1 MKKTR
6 GGGADAER
14 RRSSTR
20 LKVRAQTGRF
30 GDVKGRRSCFNL
42 SPPRACVIFI
52 TRTSCSLWL
61 LHVAARLGRV
71 DDVSQSVLS
80 TPVVVVVDWP
90 CADHSSHL
98 FSVCTRRQLGDN
110 PRPSNQWTCERS
122 QSHSDSEKVVRLNWH
137 ASVGVSSLVPLAHF
151 MSILSTTKPSL
162 LAYLQRYSVSCL
174 NYVSK
179 KVYLEK
185 I

>member
-137 ASVGVSSLVPLAHF
+137 PSVWRFFSRAISTFYVDSLNDEAVV
-151 MSILSTTKPSL
+151 ISL
-162 LAYLQRYSVSCL
+162 LTALLCVVFELR
-174 NYVSK
+174 K
-179 KVYLEK
+179 
-185 I
+185 